1 MFKIHSP
8 AIDRETV
15 IVIGLTAGLV
25 ILLLINL
32 ISLIPRVISVYL
44 PETSLVSEQL
54 IDTDIVNEA
63 MIQIQ

>member
-1 MFKIHSP
+1 MFKIHLP

-32 ISLIPRVISVYL
+32 ISLIPWVVSVYL
-44 PETSLVSEQL
+44 PEPSPVSEQL
-54 IDTDIVNEA
+54 IDSDIINEA